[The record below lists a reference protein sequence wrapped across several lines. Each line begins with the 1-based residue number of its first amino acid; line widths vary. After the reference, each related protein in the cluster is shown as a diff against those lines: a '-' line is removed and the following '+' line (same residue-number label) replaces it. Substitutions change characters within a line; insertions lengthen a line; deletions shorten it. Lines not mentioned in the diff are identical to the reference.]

1 MIDGIGSVSNKGVEY
16 ATNSNSE
23 LDKDAFL
30 KLMIA
35 QLQNQ
40 DPLEPLDG
48 TDYSAQ
54 LAQFSSLEQMQNI
67 NDTLNM
73 SLDANYL
80 LTQSVTNTMTAGL
93 IGKEA
98 KIAGNTVKYEGQDS
112 TTIGYDLIAPAHEI
126 EIKIKDQYGVV
137 KKTFSDLEK
146 DAGQYKLNWDF
157 TDDAGNPVSV
167 GDYRVEITAKS
178 QSLQPMEVAQYFVG
192 VIDGVRYSSNGTTI
206 VVNDLEYLVSDV
218 FEIVQAQDQEEQDN
232 EQVVV
237 EDSEDDLNTSK
248 KIKDS
253 SGLLLRYEDKLRQ

>member
-1 MIDGIGSVSNKGVEY
+1 MVDSIGSTNNNVQY
-16 ATNSNSE
+16 ATKSNSE

-67 NDTLNM
+67 NETLNM

-80 LTQSVTNTMTAGL
+80 LTQSITNTMTASL

-98 KIAGNTVKYEGQDS
+98 KIAGDTVKYQGQND
-112 TTIGYDLIAPAHEI
+112 TTIGYELVAPAHSLKI
-126 EIKIKDQYGVV
+126 EIVDSNGATV
-137 KKTFSDLEK
+137 KTFNDLDKSE
-146 DAGQYKLNWDF
+146 GQHKLSWDF
-157 TDDAGNPVSV
+157 TDDNGNKVNV
-167 GDYRVEITAKS
+167 GDYKVVITA
-178 QSLQPMEVAQYFVG
+178 QTRGLQPMEVAQYFIG
-192 VIDGVRYSSNGTTI
+192 IIDGVRYSGSGTSI

-218 FEIVQAQDQEEQDN
+218 FEILQANSSQDSQTVEEPSNDDAVN
-232 EQVVV
+232 VV
-237 EDSEDDLNTSK
+237 EDSGLLREDDNK
-248 KIKDS
+248 
-253 SGLLLRYEDKLRQ
+253 SGHKLKGY

>member
-1 MIDGIGSVSNKGVEY
+1 MVDNISSTNNSNVQY
-16 ATNSNSE
+16 ATKSNSE
-23 LDKDAFL
+23 MDKDAFL

-80 LTQSVTNTMTAGL
+80 LTQSITNTMTAGL

-98 KIAGNTVKYEGQDS
+98 KIAGDTVKFEGQD
-112 TTIGYDLIAPAHEI
+112 TTIIGYELPAPADSI
-126 EIKIKDQYGVV
+126 VV
-137 KKTFSDLEK
+137 NVYDSNGAKVKTFSDLDT

-157 TDDAGNPVSV
+157 TDDMGNKVSV
-167 GDYRVEITAKS
+167 GEYRVEIEARTR
-178 QSLQPMEVAQYFVG
+178 SLQPMEVAQYFVG
-192 VIDGVRYSSNGTTI
+192 IIDGVRYSANGTSI
-206 VVNDLEYLVSDV
+206 VINNLEYQVSDV
-218 FEIVQAQDQEEQDN
+218 FEIVQSNSAVEE
-232 EQVVV
+232 EV
-237 EDSEDDLNTSK
+237 EEESENNTSSESDK
-248 KIKDS
+248 KVEYIVKDR
-253 SGLLLRYEDKLRQ
+253 LLGHKVKG